1 MNYTLP
7 EIVVCGRTL
16 KLSTKKKKENK
27 KTFKFYILFFLLK
40 CLEIIK

>member
-16 KLSTKKKKENK
+16 KLSTKKKKK
-27 KTFKFYILFFLLK
+27 KKKNFKFNILFFLLK
-40 CLEIIK
+40 